1 MNEPPENPSDQEPTD
16 AQMRRHKRIIII
28 CMAVFII
35 LPLAL
40 AALRLL
46 GYL

>member
-1 MNEPPENPSDQEPTD
+1 MNEHPVNPSDPEPTD
-16 AQMRRHKRIIII
+16 AQTRRHKRIIII
-28 CMAVFII
+28 CMAVFIA

-40 AALRLL
+40 ATLHLL